1 VIKGVESN
9 RSSNAG
15 AGKLKKTDF
24 TQHRMVGRPASTI
37 FLDSAV
43 FIEKKRWQIEKVRN
57 GGEKRYHAPALLN
70 NVHSSHRHKIED
82 RNKMKFTLFVL
93 FLH

>member
-1 VIKGVESN
+1 VLNQI
-9 RSSNAG
+9 G
-15 AGKLKKTDF
+15 AQMLVPEKLKKTDF
-24 TQHRMVGRPASTI
+24 TQHRIVGRPASTI

-43 FIEKKRWQIEKVRN
+43 FIEKKRWRIEKVKN
-57 GGEKRYHAPALLN
+57 GGEKRYHVPALLN
-70 NVHSSHRHKIED
+70 IVHSSHRRKIED